1 LEDLSLK
8 EYQRFYDGFTEEIKE
23 KIKLEKAVNSRN
35 HKGGTATAAVLE
47 RIREFEKNSGKK

>member
-47 RIREFEKNSGKK
+47 RIREFEKNSGEK